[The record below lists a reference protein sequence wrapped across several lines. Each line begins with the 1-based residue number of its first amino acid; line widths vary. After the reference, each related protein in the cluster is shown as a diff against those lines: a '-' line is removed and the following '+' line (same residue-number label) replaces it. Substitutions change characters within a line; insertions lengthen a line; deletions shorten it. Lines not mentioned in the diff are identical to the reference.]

1 MKNLIFLV
9 FRGILFFMPVSN
21 FFAQAIPHCGNS
33 PEWEAELSDPV
44 QQARR
49 QVMEAAIAEA
59 MQRDDA
65 ITSRSPIVIPVVVHV
80 VWRDPEENIDDARIW
95 SQIERLN
102 LDFNAENEDIDQ
114 VPDEFKPFV
123 GNPGIRFC
131 LAAEDPAG
139 NPTNGIVRVQ
149 TTERGIAMKRDNL
162 FYSDRGGSNAWDP
175 TRYLNI
181 WTGDNFTPNGI
192 SVTGYAYSPWTETP
206 ERSGIVISL
215 DFFGIND
222 SRLGMGRLAVHEV
235 GHYLGLRH
243 IWGDNSPPTCNDDD
257 GISDTPNQ
265 FFYNFNCPSYPQHSC
280 DGTSNMFM
288 NYMDYV
294 YDRCMMMFTKE
305 QTQLM
310 NAVLALYRPGLLNT
324 TIPCVQKP
332 ERVFA
337 DAFTVYP
344 NPARRAIYLNFAEQV
359 AEPGEILLYNIN
371 GRVVFREFFI
381 LRNGM
386 EVMLHD
392 LIPGM
397 YFLRIGESMR
407 KLIVH
412 P

>member
-1 MKNLIFLV
+1 MKNV
-9 FRGILFFMPVSN
+9 TILLGLCIILSRMDLL
-21 FFAQAIPHCGNS
+21 AQATPHCGNS
-33 PEWEAELSDPV
+33 SAWEAQLSDPV
-44 QQARR
+44 QQERR
-49 QVMEAAIAEA
+49 QAIEAVIAEA
-59 MQRDDA
+59 MQQGDA
-65 ITSRSPIVIPVVVHV
+65 IVSRSPIVIPVVVHV
-80 VWRDPEENIDDARIW
+80 VWREPEENIDDARIW

-131 LAAEDPAG
+131 LAAEDPDG

-149 TTERGIAMKRDNL
+149 TTERGIAMRRDQL

-181 WTGDNFTPNGI
+181 WTGSNDIPNAI
-192 SVTGYAYSPWTETP
+192 FSVTGYAYSPWTETP
-206 ERSGIVISL
+206 ERSGIVLGI
-215 DFFGIND
+215 DYFGIND

-243 IWGDNSPPTCNDDD
+243 IWGDDSPPTCNDDD

-265 FFYNFNCPSYPQHSC
+265 FFYNIICPSYPQHSC
-280 DGTSNMFM
+280 GGTSNMFM

-294 YDRCMMMFTKE
+294 HDRCMMMFTKE
-305 QTQLM
+305 QSQRM
-310 NAVLALYRPGLLNT
+310 NAVLALYRPGLLNS
-324 TIPCVQKP
+324 TIPCVQKR
-332 ERVFA
+332 EQMFS

-344 NPARRAIYLNFAEQV
+344 NPARRTIHLNFAEQV

-371 GRVVFREFFI
+371 GRVVFRDFFI

-386 EVMLHD
+386 EVALPE
-392 LIPGM
+392 LVSGI
-397 YFLRIGESMR
+397 YFMRIGKSMR